1 MRPKVEGG
9 IDAKLA
15 PNLATTSMGIRNLLA
30 IQIASAMGAASDKS
44 LDAVL
49 SYLGILDASIARL

>member
-15 PNLATTSMGIRNLLA
+15 TNLATTSMGIRNLLA
-30 IQIASAMGAASDKS
+30 IQIASAMGAASDKG

-49 SYLGILDASIARL
+49 SYLGYP

>member
-30 IQIASAMGAASDKS
+30 IHIASAMGAASDKS

-49 SYLGILDASIARL
+49 SYLGYP